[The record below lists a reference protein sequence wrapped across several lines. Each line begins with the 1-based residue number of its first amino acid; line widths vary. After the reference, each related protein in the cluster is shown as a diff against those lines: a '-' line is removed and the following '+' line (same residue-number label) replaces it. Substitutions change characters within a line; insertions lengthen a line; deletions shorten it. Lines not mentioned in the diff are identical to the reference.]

1 MKGCLYDI
9 NICHVFKDVL
19 WQLICPY
26 LFQDPVCHL
35 ELSIVR
41 SHDTRLCLYLQHAS
55 LLSDREGR
63 VLK

>member
-1 MKGCLYDI
+1 MKGCLRDI
-9 NICHVFKDVL
+9 DSFHVFKDVL
-19 WQLICPY
+19 WQLIWLY
-26 LFQDPVCHL
+26 LFQDPVCHP

-41 SHDTRLCLYLQHAS
+41 SHDTGLCLHLQHAS